1 MLVSKFVKFLMSY
14 LKAQVSFPSDV
25 ASIFNAI
32 KQNSPIFFFKLKDY
46 VLCSKEAHESANF
59 WYFQVLRSKFVKFLM
74 SFLKPQV
81 SFPSDVASIFSSIKQ
96 NFLILFLAQ
105 RSCTLTKRSP
115 LNCKF
120 LRFSSA
126 WVKIR
131 QIPHVIFESTSQ
143 FSFKCCINIQ
153 CHQAKLLYTFFSW
166 KIMYFNQKKPIKVQ
180 IFEIF
185 QCSGW
190 NSSNFSCH
198 FWKHKSVF
206 LQMLHQFSVPSSKTP
221 LYFF

>member
-32 KQNSPIFFFKLKDY
+32 KQNCPIFFFKLKDY

-115 LNCKF
+115 LNYKF

-143 FSFKCCINIQ
+143 FSFRCCINIQ
-153 CHQAKLLYTFFSW
+153 CHQAKLPNIFLAQRLCTLFKRGSLKCKFLIFSSARV
-166 KIMYFNQKKPIKVQ
+166 KICQVPHV
-180 IFEIF
+180 IFKSTSLFSFRYCINI
-185 QCSGW
+185 QC
-190 NSSNFSCH
+190 H
-198 FWKHKSVF
+198 
-206 LQMLHQFSVPSSKTP
+206 
-221 LYFF
+221 